1 MDTYIGKIILGITLA
16 LIKPKFYKTKKIF
29 GASAIR
35 ILDIGTANKS
45 YEESR
50 LVYPTA
56 KYTGLDLYAPSVIP
70 EKGDEFLQMN
80 LEDIDGTKIENI
92 YDLIIMNHVLE
103 HLGNGEDVFRIL
115 CRKIAEHGVVYAEF
129 PSIKTMYKPKNGYRY
144 HFHDDPTHKRIY
156 SLETLVNIAMEEG
169 LKIHSCG
176 NATTPLK
183 SLLSIPRALIKMF
196 MGGNVG
202 GELIF
207 IQGKVSYILCT
218 K

>member
-1 MDTYIGKIILGITLA
+1 MNKYFSKFILRIVLI

-29 GASAIR
+29 GSEDIQ

-50 LVYPTA
+50 LVYPKA
-56 KYTGLDLYAPSVIP
+56 KYTGLDLYAPNVIA

-80 LEDIDGTKIENI
+80 LEAIDENKIRDTF
-92 YDLIIMNHVLE
+92 DLIIMNHVLE

-115 CRKIAEHGVVYAEF
+115 CKKINKGGVVYAEF
-129 PSIKTMYKPKNGYRY
+129 PSIKTMYKPKNRYRY
-144 HFHDDPTHKRIY
+144 HFHDDPTHKRVY
-156 SLETLVNIAMEEG
+156 LLETLANIAMAEG

-176 NATTPLK
+176 NASTPVK
-183 SLLSIPRALIKMF
+183 SILSIPRALIKMF
-196 MGGNVG
+196 MGKNVG
-202 GELIF
+202 SELIF
-207 IQGKVSYILCT
+207 LRGKVSYILCT